1 MHLNLLDMITKVMV
15 NDQIKEMPDEFT
27 LDELIE
33 RLLIV
38 EKINQGLTELEQGKI
53 ITEDELDQRMTKWF
67 A

>member
-1 MHLNLLDMITKVMV
+1 MITKVMV

>member
-1 MHLNLLDMITKVMV
+1 MITKVMV

-33 RLLIV
+33 RLLNV

>member
-1 MHLNLLDMITKVMV
+1 MITKVMV

-38 EKINQGLTELEQGKI
+38 EKINQALTELEQGKI
-53 ITEDELDQRMTKWF
+53 ITEYELDQRMAKWF

>member
-1 MHLNLLDMITKVMV
+1 MITKVMV

-38 EKINQGLTELEQGKI
+38 EKINQGLTELKQGKI
-53 ITEDELDQRMTKWF
+53 ITEDELDQRMAKWF

>member
-1 MHLNLLDMITKVMV
+1 MLTKEIV
-15 NDQIKEMPDEFT
+15 NDQIKEMSDEFT

-38 EKINQGLTELEQGKI
+38 EKINQGLAELEQGKI
-53 ITEDELDQRMTKWF
+53 ITEGELDQRMAKWF

>member
-1 MHLNLLDMITKVMV
+1 MITKVIV
-15 NDQIKEMPDEFT
+15 NDQIKEMSDEFT

-38 EKINQGLTELEQGKI
+38 EKINQGLAELEQGKI
-53 ITEDELDQRMTKWF
+53 ITEGELDQRMAKWF

>member
-1 MHLNLLDMITKVMV
+1 MITKVMV

-53 ITEDELDQRMTKWF
+53 ITEYELDQRMAKWF